1 MSGWGTLTSGGRQP
15 EELMEVTVTTM
26 TNTQV
31 ETVIDALPTKHL
43 LQKHF
48 CIHFIP
54 PVHHG
59 DIIYGGP
66 GVRNDD
72 WSATLNLLLFLFSG
86 GSLYTK
92 GPFTNDVA
100 TLNNQR

>member
-31 ETVIDALPTKHL
+31 ETVIDSLPTKHL

-48 CIHFIP
+48 SIHFSP
-54 PVHHG
+54 SVHQQSDEVPELRYIRGHALCW
-59 DIIYGGP
+59 
-66 GVRNDD
+66 R
-72 WSATLNLLLFLFSG
+72 
-86 GSLYTK
+86 
-92 GPFTNDVA
+92 
-100 TLNNQR
+100 